1 MKKKNNFLIF
11 LLVIILLGA
20 SGAGGYFYRN
30 MNAEKEMA
38 NVVALHSIEIEDLK
52 SQIPETEIGFMLSK
66 DLPLNTIIS
75 EEDLIFGDV
84 EVDRMPFNAIIDKS
98 KVIGK
103 RTKIDMSMYS
113 LLTDDLLY
121 SSEEIE
127 NDLREQQFGYI
138 SLPDK
143 LQSGDVVDI
152 RILFPT
158 GQDYVLLSKKTVSDI
173 ERLMDNS
180 NTITKQTIWTY
191 LNEKEI
197 IRMGSA
203 VVDAYLNSAE
213 LYAIEYV
220 DPFIQEAAKVT
231 YPENA
236 NVLELIKSN
245 ASIMDAAA
253 YNLEAD
259 LRMNLES
266 SLVQF
271 ASTDTNKIS
280 MPEQV
285 DVSLFEAKAEDSTEE
300 TTTQSTPPF
309 VEETDNS
316 AEEVTDEQTEDQ
328 SNAFD

>member
-1 MKKKNNFLIF
+1 
-11 LLVIILLGA
+11 
-20 SGAGGYFYRN
+20 
-30 MNAEKEMA
+30 
-38 NVVALHSIEIEDLK
+38 
-52 SQIPETEIGFMLSK
+52 
-66 DLPLNTIIS
+66 
-75 EEDLIFGDV
+75 
-84 EVDRMPFNAIIDKS
+84 
-98 KVIGK
+98 
-103 RTKIDMSMYS
+103 
-113 LLTDDLLY
+113 
-121 SSEEIE
+121 
-127 NDLREQQFGYI
+127 
-138 SLPDK
+138 
-143 LQSGDVVDI
+143 
-152 RILFPT
+152 
-158 GQDYVLLSKKTVSDI
+158 
-173 ERLMDNS
+173 MDNS

-300 TTTQSTPPF
+300 TTTQSTPF